1 MKRHKCL
8 EWTLF
13 VCAALGGLPKVLM
26 KEGISRTLAKRE
38 KMNQFR
44 YQIPQKCSWTP
55 CKFIENL
62 KRFQNAKKYHLGII
76 ICF

>member
-26 KEGISRTLAKRE
+26 KEGISRTLAKGKE
-38 KMNQFR
+38 WINSGTKQKKLVIL
-44 YQIPQKCSWTP
+44 IPNLVTIGLHFGQKCLLSE
-55 CKFIENL
+55 I
-62 KRFQNAKKYHLGII
+62 
-76 ICF
+76 

>member
-44 YQIPQKCSWTP
+44 YQAQKFSNSDADPQFSKNWLMFWP
-55 CKFIENL
+55 KIYRPGQPNWE
-62 KRFQNAKKYHLGII
+62 
-76 ICF
+76 

>member
-26 KEGISRTLAKRE
+26 KEGISRTLAKRG
-38 KMNQFR
+38 KMNQFG
-44 YQIPQKCSWTP
+44 YQAQKFSNSDPQFSNNWLMFWPKIYKP
-55 CKFIENL
+55 GQF
-62 KRFQNAKKYHLGII
+62 
-76 ICF
+76 